1 MTGYSVDGLKHGI
14 ERARH
19 NIVVLEEAIERE
31 ERTIADYRIMLAD
44 IKRAGEQKAE
54 AEANIRIEVVTDD
67 GGSE

>member
-1 MTGYSVDGLKHGI
+1 MSGYSSDGLKHGI

-44 IKRAGEQKAE
+44 IKRAEE
-54 AEANIRIEVVTDD
+54 
-67 GGSE
+67 